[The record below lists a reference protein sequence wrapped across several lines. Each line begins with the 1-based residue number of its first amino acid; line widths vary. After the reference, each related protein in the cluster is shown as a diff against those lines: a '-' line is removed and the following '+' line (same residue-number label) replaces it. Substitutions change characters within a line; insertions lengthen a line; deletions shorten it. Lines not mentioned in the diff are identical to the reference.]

1 MLVKFRIL
9 SKTISFV
16 ANASKGWLSEMQ
28 AERELFRRK
37 IKFEEEP
44 TEWKHHRG
52 GWSFAFQQLRSLHA
66 SDGVLCISA
75 VEEWVCEGKIVTEPW
90 IGFVHQVAQ
99 NNCPFYPDL
108 QRLVE
113 NEAFNHSLEN
123 CLGLFVLSRVVKEYL
138 LRHLSKQIPVVRILY
153 PATPFPESLY
163 FNWEK
168 FQALKEKRVLF
179 IGEFLRNF
187 QVFYDLPVPANYKKY
202 LLKSPDVNFNRLFN
216 CKKQKI
222 ELKAND
228 SVIVKERV
236 PDSEYDELLSCS
248 IVFLNLY
255 DAPANTT
262 VVECISRNTPIIV
275 NRLPGLEEYLG
286 SSYPLF
292 YDMPEEGARLI
303 TKNEMI
309 QKAVKYLESHSLKS
323 YLTPEAF
330 VKDFAGS
337 SVYRMLPL
345 PPSQRHNQQQK
356 FPHYRFDVTVLIC
369 SYKRVY
375 NLKHLLEC
383 FQNQDYTGTFE
394 MIIWNNNM
402 ETQDE
407 VKTICDP
414 FMKQLNIRLVQSSE
428 NFYCIVRLA
437 AAWLMQSDILLIC
450 DDDVIPKPH
459 YISLLMLKFKEYG
472 PEAVICCRGHTFEQH
487 TLNEEKPQLC
497 WENYDNLKFF
507 DETVPDRKV
516 LPAKFW

>member
-1 MLVKFRIL
+1 
-9 SKTISFV
+9 
-16 ANASKGWLSEMQ
+16 MQ
-28 AERELFRRK
+28 AESLLLRRK
-37 IKFEEEP
+37 IKFEKDP

-66 SDGVLCISA
+66 SDGTLCISA
-75 VEEWVCEGKIVTEPW
+75 VEEWVCEGKAITEPW

-108 QRLVE
+108 QRLLE
-113 NEAFNHSLEN
+113 NEIFIRSLDN
-123 CLGLFVLSRVVKEYL
+123 CLGLFVLSRVVKDYL
-138 LRHLSKQIPVVRILY
+138 LHNLTKQIPVVRILY
-153 PATPFPESLY
+153 PATPFPENLS

-168 FQALKEKRVLF
+168 FRTLKEKRVVF

-216 CKKQKI
+216 CKKEKI
-222 ELKAND
+222 ELKDND

-286 SSYPLF
+286 RSYPLF
-292 YDMPEEGARLI
+292 YDTPEEGAELI

-323 YLTPEAF
+323 HLTPEAF
-330 VKDFAGS
+330 LKNFAGS

-345 PPSQRHNQQQK
+345 PPSQKHDQQQK
-356 FPHYRFDVTVLIC
+356 FPHCQFDVTILIC

-394 MIIWNNNM
+394 MILWNNNID
-402 ETQDE
+402 TQGE
-407 VKTICDP
+407 VKSICDP
-414 FMKQLNIRLVQSSE
+414 FMKQLNIRLIQSSE

-437 AAWLMQSDILLIC
+437 AARLMQSDILLIC

-459 YISLLMLKFKEYG
+459 YISLLMSKFKEYG

-487 TLNEEKPQLC
+487 ALNEEEPQLC

-516 LPAKFW
+516 SSLIFADCKLY

>member
-1 MLVKFRIL
+1 MLAGSL
-9 SKTISFV
+9 
-16 ANASKGWLSEMQ
+16 
-28 AERELFRRK
+28 RK

-52 GWSFAFQQLRSLHA
+52 GWSFAFQQLQKLHA

-75 VEEWVCEGKIVTEPW
+75 VEEWVGEGKLVSEPW

-108 QRLVE
+108 QRLLESEV
-113 NEAFNHSLEN
+113 FMRSLEN
-123 CLGLFVLSRVVKEYL
+123 CLGLFVLSRVVKDYL
-138 LRHLSKQIPVVRILY
+138 LRNLTKQIPVVRILY
-153 PATPFPESLY
+153 PATPFPENLL
-163 FNWEK
+163 FKWEK
-168 FQALKEKRVLF
+168 FQVQEEKRVLF

-187 QVFYDLPVPANYKKY
+187 QAFYDLPVPANYKKY
-202 LLKSPDVNFNRLFN
+202 LLKSPDVNFNRLFD

-222 ELKAND
+222 ELKVND

-236 PDSEYDELLSCS
+236 PDSEYDNLLSCS

-262 VVECISRNTPIIV
+262 VIECISRNTPLIV

-286 SSYPLF
+286 GSYPLF
-292 YDMPEEGARLI
+292 YDTLEEGAKLI
-303 TKNEMI
+303 SKDEMI
-309 QKAVKYLESHSLKS
+309 KKAVKYLELHTLKAQ
-323 YLTPEAF
+323 LTPEAF
-330 VKDFAGS
+330 LKNFAGS
-337 SVYRMLPL
+337 SIYRMLPL
-345 PPSQRHNQQQK
+345 SPSQKRNQQQK
-356 FPHYRFDVTVLIC
+356 FPCCQYDVTVLIC

-383 FQNQDYTGTFE
+383 FQNQDYIGTFE
-394 MIIWNNNM
+394 MIIWNNNV

-414 FMKQLNIRLVQSSE
+414 FMKQLNIRLIQSSE

-437 AAWLMQSDILLIC
+437 AVRLMQSDMLLIC

-459 YISLLMLKFKEYG
+459 YISSLMLKFKEYG
-472 PEAVICCRGHTFEQH
+472 PEAVICCRGHAFEQH
-487 TLNEEKPQLC
+487 ILNEEEPQRC
-497 WENYDNLKFF
+497 WEDYNNLKFF
-507 DETVPDRKV
+507 DETISDRKV
-516 LPAKFW
+516 SCAFDFCNIVTHRYNFLSRYISFMLTTV